1 MGISKGTFP
10 WAGAVPFSTHGCGGS
25 RRTRGSKKAQR
36 QTTFKKYFL
45 ARRDADFVRRTQI
58 SSIKLRY
65 SSVLSKTL
73 ISDVGDC
80 WLKQSTSLWEPML
93 HKYEGLALHFSRDR
107 RRMLIAR
114 VDVHSRQ
121 AVLTN
126 RGSDRLPT
134 VLSKEREKKEKRF
147 IYKRKRR
154 WNRRKM
160 QTDLQADL
168 ISTVRRLTRPS
179 WFIALSIVSFFLFKL
194 SQSPP

>member
-1 MGISKGTFP
+1 MHLPVGCRR
-10 WAGAVPFSTHGCGGS
+10 THG
-25 RRTRGSKKAQR
+25 SKM
-36 QTTFKKYFL
+36 
-45 ARRDADFVRRTQI
+45 ARHQPPLKIIFWAERHADFVRRTQI

-93 HKYEGLALHFSRDR
+93 HKYDGLALHFSRDR

-160 QTDLQADL
+160 QTDLQAVL
-168 ISTVRRLTRPS
+168 ISTVRPYRRVYTLRNRTHFGTFQFVILKWS
-179 WFIALSIVSFFLFKL
+179 NWKSDHMSLL
-194 SQSPP
+194 